1 MPDPANIALH
11 LIASD
16 KDMVRLQL
24 VYNDE
29 YNIIQHAKVFYKQT
43 EQLIL
48 LFEDPSWIIV
58 DPIDSFK

>member
-1 MPDPANIALH
+1 
-11 LIASD
+11 
-16 KDMVRLQL
+16 MVRLQL